1 MKLSTTTVFFEAVI
15 EICRKVINVTIKP
28 NILVADNAGAITN
41 GFKNI
46 FELDRRVN
54 CWAHMIRKIDERLRS
69 VKQHKEAIR
78 NDVISIQGIFD
89 KDHFNVACKL
99 FLKNGNRKHEALMI
113 FWRILKTNGALKV
126 DFYSVK

>member
-1 MKLSTTTVFFEAVI
+1 MI
-15 EICRKVINVTIKP
+15 
-28 NILVADNAGAITN
+28 ADNAGAITN
-41 GFKNI
+41 CFKNI

-99 FLKNGNRKHEALMI
+99 FQKNGNRNQEALMI
-113 FWRILKTNGALKV
+113 FWRR
-126 DFYSVK
+126 